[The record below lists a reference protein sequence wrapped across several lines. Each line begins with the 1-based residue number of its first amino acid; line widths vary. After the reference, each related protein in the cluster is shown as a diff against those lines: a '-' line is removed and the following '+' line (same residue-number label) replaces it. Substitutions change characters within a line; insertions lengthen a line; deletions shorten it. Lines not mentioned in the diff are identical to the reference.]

1 MLYTRLKI
9 NSKGKRMKLK
19 HFLILTAL
27 LTVVASIYSIHS
39 QTTPKPLRSF
49 LVTEVMSSPA
59 KDSPYLSTWTSAR
72 AVREDGSWV
81 GISIGTVRI
90 ENERDIHDFK
100 SGVYTIVEDTTKSV
114 VRQRIPVDEYK
125 HRLAPAVSCEGTPA
139 GKILGLSVTYKEE
152 TSQITGNEQ
161 GDATALVKTWVVPEL
176 GCFVLQKQ
184 TIWTRNTDGV
194 LLVDTKITPIS
205 ISFQPVDEFFD
216 IPTSYTERTKEE
228 AWNMLQQL
236 AATAAPLRGAND
248 SRSTEK

>member
-1 MLYTRLKI
+1 
-9 NSKGKRMKLK
+9 MKLK

-81 GISIGTVRI
+81 GISIGTGPI
-90 ENERDIHDFK
+90 QNERDIHDFK

>member
-81 GISIGTVRI
+81 GISIGTGPI
-90 ENERDIHDFK
+90 QNERDIHDFK

>member
-1 MLYTRLKI
+1 
-9 NSKGKRMKLK
+9 MKLK

-81 GISIGTVRI
+81 GISIGTGPI
-90 ENERDIHDFK
+90 QNERDIHDFK

-161 GDATALVKTWVVPEL
+161 GDATALVKTWVVPKL

>member
-1 MLYTRLKI
+1 MLFSTLNL

-19 HFLILTAL
+19 HFLILIAL
-27 LTVVASIYSIHS
+27 LTVVATTYSIHS
-39 QTTPKPLRSF
+39 QITPKPLRSF

-81 GISIGTVRI
+81 RI
-90 ENERDIHDFK
+90 LIRTRPIQNERDIHDFK

-114 VRQRIPVDEYK
+114 VRQSIPVDEYK

-139 GKILGLSVTYKEE
+139 GQILGLSVNYKEE

-161 GDATALVKTWVVPEL
+161 GDATALVKTWVVPDL

-194 LLVDTKITPIS
+194 LLADTKITPIS
-205 ISFQPVDEFFD
+205 ISFQAVDEFFD

-228 AWNMLQQL
+228 AWNMLNQL
-236 AATAAPLRGAND
+236 AATAAP
-248 SRSTEK
+248 

>member
-1 MLYTRLKI
+1 
-9 NSKGKRMKLK
+9 MKLK
-19 HFLILTAL
+19 HSLIPIAL
-27 LTVVASIYSIHS
+27 LTVAATTYSIHS
-39 QTTPKPLRSF
+39 QITPKPLRSF

-81 GISIGTVRI
+81 RISIRTHPI
-90 ENERDIHDFK
+90 QNERDIYDFK

-114 VRQRIPVDEYK
+114 VRQSIPVDEYK

-139 GKILGLSVTYKEE
+139 GQILGLSVNYKEE
-152 TSQITGNEQ
+152 TSQITYEQ
-161 GDATALVKTWVVPEL
+161 GDATTLVKTWVVPDL

-194 LLVDTKITPIS
+194 LLADTKITPIS
-205 ISFQPVDEFFD
+205 VSFQPVDEFFD

-228 AWNMLQQL
+228 AWNMLNQL
-236 AATAAPLRGAND
+236 ATTR
-248 SRSTEK
+248 

>member
-1 MLYTRLKI
+1 
-9 NSKGKRMKLK
+9 MKLK
-19 HFLILTAL
+19 HFLILIAL
-27 LTVVASIYSIHS
+27 LTVVATTYSIHS
-39 QTTPKPLRSF
+39 QITPKPLRSF

-81 GISIGTVRI
+81 RISIRTRPI
-90 ENERDIHDFK
+90 QNERDIYDFK

-114 VRQRIPVDEYK
+114 VRESIPVDEYK

-139 GKILGLSVTYKEE
+139 GQILGLSVNYKEE
-152 TSQITGNEQ
+152 TSQITYEQ
-161 GDATALVKTWVVPEL
+161 GDATTHVKTWVVPDL

-194 LLVDTKITPIS
+194 LLADTKITPIS
-205 ISFQPVDEFFD
+205 ISFQAVDEFFD
-216 IPTSYTERTKEE
+216 IPTSHTERTKEE

-236 AATAAPLRGAND
+236 AAPAPLAE
-248 SRSTEK
+248 RSTGK

>member
-1 MLYTRLKI
+1 MGQPFLPARTRA
-9 NSKGKRMKLK
+9 GGPEEG
-19 HFLILTAL
+19 FLILYLERSNRNSRLHNLPVAEKHGGCPRFGVGTWVLGLPSRL
-27 LTVVASIYSIHS
+27 LLDIHRK
-39 QTTPKPLRSF
+39 QRL
-49 LVTEVMSSPA
+49 LPA
-59 KDSPYLSTWTSAR
+59 KVIRPATPPPIPRMIHTEPGAPSSLYTSPR
-72 AVREDGSWV
+72 RV
-81 GISIGTVRI
+81 
-90 ENERDIHDFK
+90 
-100 SGVYTIVEDTTKSV
+100 
-114 VRQRIPVDEYK
+114 
-125 HRLAPAVSCEGTPA
+125 AVSCEGTPA